1 MRLFFYLVVREMF
14 SIEREEFVDKNFTF
28 NSEEKLYEIYD
39 KLKEVK
45 DLEYERLKRQEER
58 YVKELEKIKDLSPI
72 SLFFAEKIQEV
83 EDNNSNEINE
93 ILNQMWN
100 NLTKRER
107 MTYEA
112 RFRSIKR
119 GIEMQR

>member
-1 MRLFFYLVVREMF
+1 VVREMF